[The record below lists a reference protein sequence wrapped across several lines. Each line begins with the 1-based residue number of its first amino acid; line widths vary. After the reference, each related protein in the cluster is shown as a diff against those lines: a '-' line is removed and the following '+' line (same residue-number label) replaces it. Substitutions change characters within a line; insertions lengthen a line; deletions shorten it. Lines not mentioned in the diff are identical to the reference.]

1 MKLTTFT
8 YHGTTRPGV
17 VIGDEDL
24 FDAATVPDLPQ
35 DMIGLLKAGAPALD
49 RLLEPGDII
58 STGTCTRLWPFHPVE
73 ASWSRRISHSV
84 R

>member
-17 VIGDEDL
+17 VVGDEDL

-35 DMIGLLKAGAPALD
+35 DMIGLLEAGDPPPWID
-49 RLLEPGDII
+49 
-58 STGTCTRLWPFHPVE
+58 C
-73 ASWSRRISHSV
+73 WSRGLSSPPRHAAV
-84 R
+84 WGLK